1 MGLFPPGAPEPG
13 RVQLPRASE
22 AQAHSRPVVCALE
35 LIFPQK
41 QSSSGGWLLAWLQG
55 TVLSSQLQPQTFTPP
70 HCLRL
75 AGALMGASE
84 TTDRHLCRGP
94 GAVGTGARRKHILFK
109 LFFFSFWGVLGIY
122 PGLLVAKAC
131 EGHPQHYSPKPWVER
146 VS

>member
-13 RVQLPRASE
+13 RVRLPRASE

-84 TTDRHLCRGP
+84 TTDPLAPLPRPWGCGNWGP
-94 GAVGTGARRKHILFK
+94 QKTYFI
-109 LFFFSFWGVLGIY
+109 
-122 PGLLVAKAC
+122 
-131 EGHPQHYSPKPWVER
+131 
-146 VS
+146 